1 MVPCKNAGNR
11 PLRQE
16 KRKAQKS
23 HYGFVFLNFSFYPCF
38 KKQRSQCLSGSN
50 PLEHRFYRAQR
61 DFKNCNLLLSLTC
74 CLYDLLNLANSSWLA
89 L

>member
-50 PLEHRFYRAQR
+50 PLEHRFTGHKGTLKIVIY
-61 DFKNCNLLLSLTC
+61 SLV
-74 CLYDLLNLANSSWLA
+74 
-89 L
+89 